1 MVLCNAGMNH
11 TAALLVVNRC
21 RLHFSTNSNFSGDEF
36 REIEATITAELKIL
50 LWEFQVTL

>member
-1 MVLCNAGMNH
+1 MVLCNVGINH

-36 REIEATITAELKIL
+36 REATFAAELEKVNA
-50 LWEFQVTL
+50 VTW